1 MNNRQSTQGGFSLIE
16 ILVAFSILSLA
27 LGILLNIFSSG
38 LGTAIIAEEYTVA
51 TQIAESLLA
60 ETGVEEELLEGER
73 SGTEQEKY
81 HWTVSVGLYQLELFE
96 QDAASESQK
105 SSLVAVVPM
114 QIQVRVS
121 WGEEELTEPRS
132 VELSTLR
139 FAASR

>member
-1 MNNRQSTQGGFSLIE
+1 MIE
-16 ILVAFSILSLA
+16 ILVAFSILSMA

-60 ETGVEEELLEGER
+60 ETGVEEELQEGER

-81 HWTVSVGLYQLELFE
+81 HWTVSAGLYQLDLFE
-96 QDAASESQK
+96 QDAVSEIQKLSQ
-105 SSLVAVVPM
+105 AAVPM

-121 WGEEELTEPRS
+121 WGEEELSEPRS
-132 VELSTLR
+132 VELTTLR
-139 FAASR
+139 FAAPQ

>member
-1 MNNRQSTQGGFSLIE
+1 MNNRQTTQSGFSLIE

-38 LGTAIIAEEYTVA
+38 LGTAILAEEYTVA

-60 ETGVEEELLEGER
+60 ETGVEEELQEGER

-81 HWTVSVGLYQLELFE
+81 HWTVSVGEYQLDVPE
-96 QDAASESQK
+96 QEVDSESQK
-105 SSLVAVVPM
+105 PSLAAVPM

-139 FAASR
+139 FAEPQ